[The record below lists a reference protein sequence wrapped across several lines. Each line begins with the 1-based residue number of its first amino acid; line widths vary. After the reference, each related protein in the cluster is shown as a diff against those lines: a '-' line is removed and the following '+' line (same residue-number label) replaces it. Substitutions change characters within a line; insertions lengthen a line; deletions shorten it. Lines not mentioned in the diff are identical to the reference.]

1 MMERNFYNDDFE
13 ELIREKTD
21 QYKMYP
27 SDKVWKEVYNSL
39 HTKRRRFV
47 LGMSVL
53 ISGILILAGKE
64 LLSPSRPLNVKRTAA
79 IVTADSS
86 KTSQPEV
93 SLIFPAFKKESPG
106 QSTSDASAS
115 GNSSVTKEATP
126 WDIRA
131 TQPDIMTQQLNITAP
146 ELSEAATRQTE
157 TDKVA
162 VPSSG
167 YNSTAAS
174 RVLTYV
180 PKNAGNTN
188 SIENLSADINSNI
201 AVPILVVPPSAPDA
215 NTAEAGAAK
224 PVQQAAADKPDE
236 EDKNQI
242 SWLQD
247 NAIQHLT
254 PVKKH
259 KLDWQVYFSPTTN
272 YRKLSGGDYANSK
285 IIVQNIPLAL
295 LHIGSANDFVDHTP
309 AIGYEVGGSMLY
321 SITRNLSFKAGLQ
334 FNYSRYF
341 IKAYTSNLE
350 LATITLNS
358 YYGYL
363 ADSITAYTNLRNF
376 GGKSERRIQN
386 RYFQLSAP
394 IGIELRVM
402 GNGKLQLNVGATI
415 QPTYLLNR
423 NSYLLTTDYTS
434 YTKEPSLFRRW
445 NINGGLEAF
454 VSYQMGGTRLQ
465 IGPQFRYQLLSTY
478 TDQYPLKENLM
489 EYGFKIGISRSIR
502 KK

>member
-1 MMERNFYNDDFE
+1 MERNFYNDDFE

-53 ISGILILAGKE
+53 ISGILIFAGKE
-64 LLSPSRPLNVKRTAA
+64 LLSPSRPLIARKTVAA
-79 IVTADSS
+79 AATTADPS
-86 KTSQPEV
+86 KTTQSDV
-93 SLIFPAFKKESPG
+93 SLIFPAFKKESSG
-106 QSTSDASAS
+106 QSAPDVS
-115 GNSSVTKEATP
+115 GNTPVTKEAMP

-131 TQPDIMTQQLNITAP
+131 TQPDIIVPQLSISAPQLSETAAQPTAVNRIP
-146 ELSEAATRQTE
+146 ELSS
-157 TDKVA
+157 DN
-162 VPSSG
+162 
-167 YNSTAAS
+167 NSTAAG
-174 RVLTYV
+174 RVLTYA
-180 PKNAGNTN
+180 PRNAANTS
-188 SIENLSADINSNI
+188 SIENLSEDINSNI
-201 AVPILVVPPSAPDA
+201 ASVAPAIIVPAASPAVDA
-215 NTAEAGAAK
+215 STAEADAG
-224 PVQQAAADKPDE
+224 KPDE
-236 EDKNQI
+236 DDRHQI

-247 NAIQHLT
+247 QAIQHLT

-259 KLDWQVYFSPTTN
+259 KLDWQIYFSPTNN

-309 AIGYEVGGSMLY
+309 AIGYEVGGSMIY
-321 SITRNLSFKAGLQ
+321 GITRNLSFKAGLQ

-376 GGKSERRIQN
+376 GGKSERRLQN
-386 RYFQLSAP
+386 RYFQLSVP
-394 IGIELRVM
+394 VGMELRVM

-423 NSYLLTTDYTS
+423 NSYLLTSDYTS

-445 NINGGLEAF
+445 NINGSLEAF